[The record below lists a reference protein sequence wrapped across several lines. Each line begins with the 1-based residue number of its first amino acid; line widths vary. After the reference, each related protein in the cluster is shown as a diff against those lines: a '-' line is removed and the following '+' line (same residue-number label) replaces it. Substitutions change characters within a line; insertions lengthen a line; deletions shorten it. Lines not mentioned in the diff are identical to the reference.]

1 MRSFDDKDVDT
12 LVEHFRGPERRKVFF
27 KEHKEIEMLYEIISP
42 DAFLRPYID
51 DYGTLSA
58 IYDVVR
64 KAYAKQVQVDRAF
77 QKKIS
82 ELVQQHVGTD

>member
-1 MRSFDDKDVDT
+1 
-12 LVEHFRGPERRKVFF
+12 
-27 KEHKEIEMLYEIISP
+27 MLYEIISP

-64 KAYAKQVQVDRAF
+64 KAYAKRVQVDRAF
-77 QKKIS
+77 
-82 ELVQQHVGTD
+82 

>member
-1 MRSFDDKDVDT
+1 M
-12 LVEHFRGPERRKVFF
+12 
-27 KEHKEIEMLYEIISP
+27 
-42 DAFLRPYID
+42 RPYID